1 MIIDLTLPDSI
12 KRVWTG
18 ITRALLSITEP
29 DPRSLTAFRIVL
41 AFGVL
46 LDLWQRFT
54 SSPYFYSEDGLLPH
68 ALWEQLYGDMAY
80 YWTVHFLGGSAWL
93 LQGVL
98 LAQMGL
104 ALVLLLGYRTRW
116 VSGLSWVLLLSL
128 VLRNPLLFYGGDKLA
143 PILLLIGAFLPLS
156 SWLQRTSLTSGV
168 SRLASFWLLVQM
180 AVLYIASGQ
189 SKLVS
194 ANWQDGSALHN
205 VLEMNMLV
213 RPLGTWFG
221 QFDVLLEP
229 LSFITPWAEI
239 ILPFLFFVPL
249 WHGRVRVMAILGL
262 FMLNMGIQSML
273 DVGFFMFYASA
284 GLLGLLPAQFWDD
297 LTRFRRTLVSWL
309 GFRLRLG
316 DGLGGVFGA
325 EPLPLFLS
333 SDSRSGSALKDVLS
347 GVASLVMIAFIAV
360 TLATG
365 LEGMKLINMSYP
377 PPSWTVIRGLNIYQN
392 WGLFTLPTP
401 AASWYVSKAKLA
413 DGSWVDILQAGRPV
427 VWAHQ
432 RTPNALYRS
441 NSKWRVA
448 MANIG
453 LLAEEDGVLER
464 TGHTLAQHWND
475 EQPPQRAIEAL
486 TIYSLSQPLPIEGD
500 AGRTWRIWLE
510 WPSPKVGSGD

>member
-1 MIIDLTLPDSI
+1 MATEPPQINTLRSA
-12 KRVWTG
+12 RTG
-18 ITRALLSITEP
+18 LIQTLLSITEP

-54 SSPYFYSEDGLLPH
+54 SSHYFYSEDGLLPR
-68 ALWEQLYGDMAY
+68 ALWEQLYGDIAY
-80 YWTVHFLGGSAWL
+80 YWTVHFFGGSAWL

-98 LAQMGL
+98 LAQLGL
-104 ALVLLLGYRTRW
+104 ALALLFGYRTRC

-156 SWLQRTSLTSGV
+156 RRLQRTSLTRGV

-189 SKLVS
+189 SKLAS
-194 ANWQDGSALHN
+194 AHWQDGSALHN

-213 RPLGTWFG
+213 RPLGSWFG
-221 QFDVLLEP
+221 QFDVLLGP
-229 LSFITPWAEI
+229 LSYITPWAEI
-239 ILPFLFFVPL
+239 LLPILFFVPL
-249 WHGRVRVMAILGL
+249 WRGRIRALAILGL
-262 FMLNMGIQSML
+262 LVLNVGIQSML

-297 LTRFRRTLVSWL
+297 LVRFGRALVSWL
-309 GFRLRLG
+309 GLQLRLG
-316 DGLGGVFGA
+316 DGPGRVFGA
-325 EPLPLFLS
+325 KPLPLFLS
-333 SDSRSGSALKDVLS
+333 SDSRSGSALKGVLS
-347 GVASLVMIAFIAV
+347 GVASLVIIAFITV

-365 LEGMKLINMSYP
+365 LEGMKLINLSYP

-392 WGLFTLPTP
+392 WGLFTRPTP

-413 DGSWVDILQAGRPV
+413 DGSWVDILQAGGPV

-453 LLAEEDGVLER
+453 LVAEEEGVLES
-464 TGHTLAQHWND
+464 TGRTLAQHWND
-475 EQPPQRAIEAL
+475 EQPPQKAIEAL
-486 TIYSLSQPLPIEGD
+486 TIYSFSQPLPIEGD
-500 AGRTWRIWLE
+500 ARRTWQIWLE
-510 WPSPKVGSGD
+510 WPPHKASN